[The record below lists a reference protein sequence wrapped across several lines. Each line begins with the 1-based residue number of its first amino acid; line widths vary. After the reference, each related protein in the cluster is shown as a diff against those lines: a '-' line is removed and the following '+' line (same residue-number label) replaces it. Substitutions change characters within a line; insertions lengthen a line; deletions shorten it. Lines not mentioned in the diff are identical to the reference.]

1 MFHFVSLFTSR
12 IHQSRPDTRDV
23 VLYCFVFLPTQPPT
37 LGDFALCHRVEER
50 FIGYIIECCLI
61 FVRILNKLLCVPE
74 SELLFICIRGVV
86 GEFEVIF
93 MSVDDLFGSE
103 FLCIHGYEE
112 I

>member
-1 MFHFVSLFTSR
+1 MV
-12 IHQSRPDTRDV
+12 
-23 VLYCFVFLPTQPPT
+23 
-37 LGDFALCHRVEER
+37 ER

-61 FVRILNKLLCVPE
+61 FVRILNKLLYVPK

-93 MSVDDLFGSE
+93 MSVDDLVGSE